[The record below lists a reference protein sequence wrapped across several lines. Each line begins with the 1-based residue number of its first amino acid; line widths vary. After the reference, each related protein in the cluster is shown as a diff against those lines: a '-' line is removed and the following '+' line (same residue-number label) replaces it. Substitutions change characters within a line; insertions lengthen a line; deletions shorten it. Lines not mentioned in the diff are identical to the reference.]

1 MRLATAASSGAPR
14 PSSPLP
20 NPPTKELSHGA
31 NRPVHRDKSGFIG
44 RVETLFFERILTLVP
59 AESSDAENAPDYR
72 IRLGDAD
79 GPEIGAG
86 WKRTGDKAGEY
97 VWLIIDDP
105 ALPRP
110 IRANLFQ
117 SGDDK
122 SAWTLNWNRLPRRA
136 ERD

>member
-1 MRLATAASSGAPR
+1 MAQIGQFTR
-14 PSSPLP
+14 
-20 NPPTKELSHGA
+20 N
-31 NRPVHRDKSGFIG
+31 KSGFAG
-44 RVETLFFERILTLVP
+44 RIHTLTIDRDLILVP

-72 IRLGDAD
+72 IHLGDAD

-86 WKRTGDKAGEY
+86 WKRTGEKAGNY
-97 VWLIIDDP
+97 VSLVIDDP
-105 ALPRP
+105 SLTQP

-122 SAWTLNWNRLPRRA
+122 SAWVLNWNRPPKRS

>member
-1 MRLATAASSGAPR
+1 MAQIGQFT
-14 PSSPLP
+14 
-20 NPPTKELSHGA
+20 
-31 NRPVHRDKSGFIG
+31 RDKSGFAG
-44 RVETLFFERILTLVP
+44 RIHTLTVDRDLILVP

-72 IRLGDAD
+72 IHLGGAD

-86 WKRTGDKAGEY
+86 WKRTGEKAGNY
-97 VWLIIDDP
+97 VSLVIDDP
-105 ALPRP
+105 SLTQP

-122 SAWTLNWNRLPRRA
+122 SAWVLNWNRPPKRS